1 MRDLSNDL
9 MKDNYYGYFKELAN
23 ADGLQVYVEPY
34 GDGPFNE
41 LDAGSKADIPMGEFW
56 VNHFGNRVNVA
67 VSAAALYGKPIVSAE
82 AFTDIWNT
90 NWKLHPAH
98 VKTLGDTNW
107 ALGVNEFMFHRF
119 AHQAN
124 THVKPGMT
132 MNRWGSH
139 FDRTQT
145 WWDGAGKEWFSYLG
159 RGQHILRQGIPVND
173 ALLFV
178 GDGSPSICPDKEV
191 TDSVPFSINFIC
203 LNSDVLKNR
212 LIAGDEVFSLPEG
225 GAHKF
230 IILENSDTLTQ
241 SSLDALDRLSK
252 EQGGMIIGNPP
263 TRLAGFE
270 AKADE
275 REAFAKQVE
284 KIWARE
290 RVVSLADIENVGW
303 QSFLTSIN
311 YQADFDIDGED
322 EALFAHRKL
331 GEHDIYFIHNPKK
344 DAQSFTAKFRVTGKE
359 ISLWDAMDGSIE
371 GVESYAVI
379 GDHTVVD
386 LNLGPQESV
395 FVMFDGDSPVQ
406 DTQIEKPFEA
416 ESRIEIEGPWTVSF
430 DPDYGADDIIELN
443 RLMDWTDHDDF
454 DIKHYSGPAI
464 YKAEFNVSEDLLKSS
479 DKLTLDL
486 GDVQIAATVTV
497 NGIEQGTSWLPP
509 HQMDISKALK
519 PGQNSIS
526 ISVVNLWVNRLI
538 GDASLPDVDG
548 FEPAKWTTLTQTPP
562 KEKMPAWYSENKPP
576 NLGERVT
583 FTTADFYTQSDD
595 LLPSGLIGPVH
606 VIGSVRK

>member
-1 MRDLSNDL
+1 
-9 MKDNYYGYFKELAN
+9 
-23 ADGLQVYVEPY
+23 
-34 GDGPFNE
+34 
-41 LDAGSKADIPMGEFW
+41 
-56 VNHFGNRVNVA
+56 
-67 VSAAALYGKPIVSAE
+67 
-82 AFTDIWNT
+82 
-90 NWKLHPAH
+90 
-98 VKTLGDTNW
+98 
-107 ALGVNEFMFHRF
+107 
-119 AHQAN
+119 
-124 THVKPGMT
+124 
-132 MNRWGSH
+132 
-139 FDRTQT
+139 
-145 WWDGAGKEWFSYLG
+145 
-159 RGQHILRQGIPVND
+159 
-173 ALLFV
+173 
-178 GDGSPSICPDKEV
+178 
-191 TDSVPFSINFIC
+191 
-203 LNSDVLKNR
+203 
-212 LIAGDEVFSLPEG
+212 
-225 GAHKF
+225 
-230 IILENSDTLTQ
+230 
-241 SSLDALDRLSK
+241 
-252 EQGGMIIGNPP
+252 
-263 TRLAGFE
+263 
-270 AKADE
+270 
-275 REAFAKQVE
+275 
-284 KIWARE
+284 
-290 RVVSLADIENVGW
+290 
-303 QSFLTSIN
+303 
-311 YQADFDIDGED
+311 
-322 EALFAHRKL
+322 
-331 GEHDIYFIHNPKK
+331 
-344 DAQSFTAKFRVTGKE
+344 
-359 ISLWDAMDGSIE
+359 MDGSIE

-406 DTQIEKPFEA
+406 DTQIEKSFEVEA
-416 ESRIEIEGPWTVSF
+416 RIEIEGPWTVSF
-430 DPDYGADDIIELN
+430 DPDYGADDTIELN

-479 DKLTLDL
+479 DKLMLDL